1 MHAYKVVKHLP
12 KQPYYCNLPH
22 DCSGNFIS
30 WKFNPTIRAAIP
42 SNSMPNPTP
51 SSGRGTTQQGGK
63 WSNYDVDAAL
73 FIGGSGFIYR
83 RNGKTIC
90 NGRIGGFAPN
100 PIRHW
105 RKQLIPRQ
113 GGCSGK
119 NTIANMDTPGSA
131 ITLSNKTLF
140 SGNYTAIYIN
150 KTLSIQEQCDIKGGV
165 CMIQNH
171 LNQSRPIMT
180 YSRDYHSSS
189 NTYLQSRGKLFYQQ
203 NAINFKKLRSFPCKK
218 QKKTAIDYNGLYNT
232 DVSGCFF
239 TDGSCVVALV
249 YDPVNAVFGTNT
261 AVAGSLYAQNR
272 AQTTLTQNQYNI
284 INRWGLDSVSIT
296 KIYPLVR
303 TLASGYRKLNGG
315 TGTSVIC
322 CPAFVEPPFWSGNGF
337 FQFALTD
344 TLWTQIRAFRGS
356 DFASCPVVSNTGQPL
371 PVTIEPNYDKQ
382 GNTRVTVEYH
392 YLVGDPANSGFTM
405 AYLLNALISSGQFPP
420 PIMINIIQWGGI
432 PLNVVAYSIY
442 GTMIF
447 SSGDITTYNSWGG
460 QIRTQTLTHDQLPI
474 RQWNSPLAIDT
485 PLIRPSALGMDRAF
499 INLLNL
505 TGADLGNIND
515 WDMSAVTYTYR
526 MFNNCFN
533 LDVDLGG
540 WDTHNFHEA
549 GNMFENCASFTG
561 KGLNNWDVTGMNVGC
576 AEMLSG
582 CAAFNADLGNWDVSN
597 FVNASGMFQNCT
609 SFQGVGLSYW
619 RWSVTH
625 PFAIE
630 SLFNGCEILD
640 INNDFDISG
649 WNMTQCA
656 SICGLFYNC
665 RLYRGRG
672 IPIWNTTNIKAM
684 NSAFANCEDFN
695 QDLSGWNITG
705 LNKNLANTNS
715 ISYWGTDFGHGQ
727 AAWVGFVTIYMFDNC
742 ISLSVKNI
750 TSTLVGWGK
759 QTLPAAARGP
769 SGATNGGGNTPPYG
783 GATTTTLPLG
793 MLNVTYYTDK
803 YGVNVL
809 QNSYNNWSYVGAIET
824 HVVPTYLTGLTDW
837 RYAYHKSRGWPA
849 NTIGADPSN
858 IPIPPAYPTISGDY
872 IVPQSD
878 FSLWASDASSV
889 TNMSYMFADCSGFPG
904 TGCQTWNTTKLVTA
918 TGMFQ
923 RCVILNLNFSGWNT
937 SALQNTAYMF
947 NDCSAFQGIGLSS
960 WNTGNLVTA
969 NNMFK
974 DCSNLVSIDTSTNS
988 WNVAKCQDFS
998 GMFLNCPKYVGYG
1011 LPYWNTS
1018 SATSFASMFKNDVSF
1033 NTDVSR
1039 WTTNKVATMN
1049 SMFTNCSTFNQ
1060 DISGW
1065 SIRSL
1070 RDASGMLN
1078 YTAMSTQ
1085 NYTNLLYKWGRSS
1098 YIQRTV
1104 PLGANNCYYYHDAVA
1119 PKNNLVTNYKW
1130 IITDLGPT
1138 PPFPAGLVTSMSNN
1152 WSRMFLGSVGQATN
1166 LAAQPFPAPI
1176 PGIAIVSGSEFS
1188 HWDASM
1194 VTNTIQMFQDCS
1206 SFMGWGLDTWKT
1218 SNIQYFTKMFQ
1229 GCADFS
1235 QNFGGWIVTS
1245 GISMDSMFSG
1255 CLHWLGTGVSNWHP
1269 TRAKTMSNM
1278 FNGCTIFNQDLSGW
1292 RTDISLVTTMNSM
1305 FQNCSSFTGNSA
1317 INTNNTSLKLWD
1329 TSSVTDMSGMFQNAT
1344 VFNQDLS
1351 WNISSVTTTTR
1362 MFQNAA
1368 AFNGN
1373 IRNFNTINNTSMN
1386 SMFQGAT
1393 TFNQDIS
1400 GWNTSKVTTMNT
1412 MFKGASS
1419 FNKNIGYWDTSNVQ
1433 DMSGM
1438 FQNAAAFNQDLSG
1451 FKISSLQNAVNMLS
1465 GTGMSTQNYT
1475 LLLKNWGQAIKS
1487 PRTNVSFGAQG
1498 IKYYQWAKT
1507 GRTYLTTTKAWN
1519 ISDGGLDSA
1528 QIGLPPSINLLTDW
1542 SYMFPSG
1549 VGSTTNPFYVDVSGY
1564 IVTGVSNFSTWIAN
1578 NVTNFN
1584 SMFQNCSLFTGIG
1597 LPLWNTVSAINM
1609 GSMFQNCAL
1618 FNQDLSGWTTTGV
1631 LNMASMFQNCS
1642 VFNQNLQTWD
1652 TSNVQYMNSMF
1663 QNCSA
1668 FLGTNLNNWKTGN
1681 VLTMAN
1687 MFQTC
1692 PNFNSNISKWNTSN
1706 VANMS
1711 AMFQDCSAF
1720 NQDLSGWNIA
1730 SLTNATNM
1738 LNNTIMSPLNYSK
1751 LLIRWAAQAPTI
1763 HANVV
1768 FGAAGLTYNYN
1779 AASSHDILTNLY
1791 NWIITDAGQTIFS
1804 MPTIIGTLTDWSY
1817 MFYNGVGS
1825 TINTNFIDVS
1835 GFPLSLTTDFTLWY
1849 PTIVTN
1855 FTAMFQ
1861 NTPLWQG
1868 IGLPI
1873 WDTPNGTTMTSMFQN
1888 CPTFNQDLSGW
1899 IIQNVTSL
1907 KNMFSGCTAF
1917 NANLSTWDIS
1927 NVIDAS
1933 GMLDNCGMSS
1943 QNYSLILYFWAYQ
1956 APNIRPNVTFGAQ
1969 GLLYFPWADS
1979 SKAVLTGAP
1988 YNWIITDG
1996 GHDLIQIG
2004 YPPTINQIIDW
2015 SNMFNGGQG

>member
-322 CPAFVEPPFWSGNGF
+322 CPAFVEPPFWPGNGF
-337 FQFALTD
+337 FIFTIPDA
-344 TLWTQIRAFRGS
+344 LWTRIRTFRGS
-356 DFASCPVVSNTGQPL
+356 DLSSVPVISNIGPNL
-371 PVTIEPNYDKQ
+371 PITIEPDLNQY
-382 GNTRVTVEYH
+382 GVPNGRTRVTVEYH
-392 YLVGDPANSGFTM
+392 YHVADLSSCGFTM
-405 AYLLNALISSGQFPP
+405 NPLLNALYNNPSFYDLETYD
-420 PIMINIIQWGGI
+420 INIVQWGAI
-432 PLNVVAYSIY
+432 PLASINYLFRQSISVYDGSGNVNNSQL
-442 GTMIF
+442 TW
-447 SSGDITTYNSWGG
+447 SGLNEAI
-460 QIRTQTLTHDQLPI
+460 TLTNDQLPI
-474 RQWNSPLAIDT
+474 IQWNLIPSIDT
-485 PLIRPSALGMDRAF
+485 PLLILSSNLNSAF
-499 INLLNL
+499 
-505 TGADLGNIND
+505 TGCTSLYTTNFGNINNWNISNITSLD
-515 WDMSAVTYTYR
+515 HTFDGCINFNCILSNWDTQNVLSMSYIFRNCSSFEGNGLQYWTTTNVTNMNYIFSGCTSLIADLSIWNV
-526 MFNNCFN
+526 NNCNSFIGTFQGCSN
-533 LDVDLGG
+533 
-540 WDTHNFHEA
+540 
-549 GNMFENCASFTG
+549 FTG
-561 KGLNNWDVTGMNVGC
+561 DLINNWQPSSILNM
-576 AEMLSG
+576 
-582 CAAFNADLGNWDVSN
+582 AF
-597 FVNASGMFQNCT
+597 MFSHCIIFNPA
-609 SFQGVGLSYW
+609 GDLSYW
-619 RWSVTH
+619 DVNQCQNFNSVFEFCGQFRGTGL
-625 PFAIE
+625 
-630 SLFNGCEILD
+630 SSWQTN
-640 INNDFDISG
+640 S
-649 WNMTQCA
+649 MTTA
-656 SICGLFYNC
+656 NSIFYN
-665 RLYRGRG
+665 
-672 IPIWNTTNIKAM
+672 NI
-684 NSAFANCEDFN
+684 NFN
-695 QDLSGWNITG
+695 QDLSGWNIT
-705 LNKNLANTNS
+705 NLINVPGYNGPMIDAF
-715 ISYWGTDFGHGQ
+715 YG
-727 AAWVGFVTIYMFDNC
+727 C
-742 ISLSVKNI
+742 ISMSVKNM
-750 TSTLVGWGK
+750 TSTLVGWGR
-759 QTLPAAARGP
+759 QPLPLAARDI
-769 SGATNGGGNTPPYG
+769 S
-783 GATTTTLPLG
+783 LG
-793 MLNVTYYTDK
+793 MYGVTYYVDK
-803 YGVNVL
+803 YGVLDLSNVYGWNYKSIGYPGYSPYGFGL
-809 QNSYNNWSYVGAIET
+809 PIAT

-849 NTIGADPSN
+849 NTIGTDPSN

-998 GMFLNCPKYVGYG
+998 GMFLNCPKYVGDG

-1245 GISMDSMFSG
+1245 GISMDYMFSG
-1255 CLHWLGTGVSNWHP
+1255 SSHWLGTGLSMWHP
-1269 TRAKTMSNM
+1269 SSAKTMSNM
-1278 FNGCTIFNQDLSGW
+1278 FNGCSIFNQDLSGW

-1451 FKISSLQNAVNMLS
+1451 FKISSLQNAANMLS
-1465 GTGMSTQNYT
+1465 GSGMSTQNYT

-1487 PRTNVSFGAQG
+1487 PRTDVSFGAQG

-1528 QIGLPPSINLLTDW
+1528 QIGVPPSINLLTDW

-1597 LPLWNTVSAINM
+1597 LPLWKTPSTINM
-1609 GSMFQNCAL
+1609 GSMFQNCSL

-1668 FLGTNLNNWKTGN
+1668 FLGTNLNNWNTGN

-1738 LNNTIMSPLNYSK
+1738 LNNTIMSSLNYSK

-1763 HANVV
+1763 QANVV
-1768 FGAAGLTYNYN
+1768 FGAAGLKYNYN

-1988 YNWIITDG
+1988 YNWIITDS